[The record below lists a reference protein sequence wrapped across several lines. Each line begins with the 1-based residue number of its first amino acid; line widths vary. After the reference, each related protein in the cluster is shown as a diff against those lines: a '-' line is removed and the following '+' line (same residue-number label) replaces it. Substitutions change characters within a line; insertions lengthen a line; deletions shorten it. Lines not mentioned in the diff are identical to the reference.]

1 MILVIKMLMAIAAG
15 ILIAKPLFKSSRQS
29 IEPALDGLS
38 DNPKETVFTALG
50 EIEFEYN
57 MHKLEREDYEELKSK
72 YQLQALDLLDE
83 EDQTFDREIE
93 QQIKKHRKR
102 KKD

>member
-1 MILVIKMLMAIAAG
+1 MLLVIKMLMAIAAG
-15 ILIAKPLFKSSRQS
+15 ILIGIPLFKSSRQS
-29 IEPALDGLS
+29 NEQALDSLS
-38 DNPKETVFTALG
+38 NNPKETVFTALG

-57 MHKLEREDYEELKSK
+57 MHKLEREDYEQLKSK

-83 EDQTFDREIE
+83 EDQALDRDIE
-93 QQIKKHRKR
+93 QEIMKHRKR